1 VRLLAEPGF
10 DVAADLEA
18 IAGLAAAW
26 RSMFRPAEITY
37 TPGHFTALVEELE
50 RADEHRLYLVL
61 RPRKPIPLAIIPGLS
76 RDEAL
81 MVMSLANLEQGGE
94 VVRPHLESRAQRT
107 GRLAGQPE
115 EGTAQAVHSFLLGEP
130 SGMAMLD
137 LEDAGLVL
145 ALARWGSRNI
155 LDPEPLL
162 AQRLHRLG
170 ELLKRQGEPDR
181 EPGQEP

>member
-1 VRLLAEPGF
+1 VRLSAEPGF

-37 TPGHFTALVEELE
+37 TPGHFTALLEELD
-50 RADEHRLYLVL
+50 RASEHRLYLVL
-61 RPRKPIPLAIIPGLS
+61 RPRRPIPLAIIPGLS

-81 MVMSLANLEQGGE
+81 TVMSLANLDQGGE
-94 VVRPHLESRAQRT
+94 VVRPHLESRRQRA
-107 GRLAGQPE
+107 GRLAGEPE
-115 EGTAQAVHSFLLGEP
+115 EGPASAVHSFLLGRP

-137 LEDAGLVL
+137 LQDAGLVL
-145 ALARWGSRNI
+145 ALARWGGRNI

-170 ELLKRQGEPDR
+170 ELLRRAGPENPGE
-181 EPGQEP
+181 EG